1 MPEAFAKS
9 GELDICFETF
19 GDPGHPPMLLIM
31 GLGTQMIG
39 WPDGFC
45 TALAERGFFVIRY
58 DNRDVGRSTY
68 LRDRRPP
75 SLRQLILR
83 DKRAAAYSLADMAAD
98 GIAVLDQLGLGR
110 AHIVG
115 ASLGGMIAQ
124 TLAARFPERVLSLA
138 SIMSNTG
145 HRWKG
150 MPGLRIYPIFI
161 RRPVRDREAAI
172 EATLSTF
179 KLIGSP
185 EFETDDD
192 ELRRLADLSWDRGY
206 NPAGSGRQLAAI
218 LAAGDRAREI
228 ATITAPTVV
237 IHGTKDRMIPAAGG
251 RETAK
256 AIPGSRLVLIEGMGH
271 DLPRGAWDRIIGA
284 IADNARR
291 AGRAAGSGSRRLTVA
306 GRRTIRAEPDA
317 RLRLDHRRVPSL
329 RRPLPGLV
337 AAVRESGGRP
347 RARRS
352 RLSRVRGDGDVPA
365 LRRLGAARR
374 PDHRRRRAAAAIAG
388 ARPASKL
395 AAAWTRT

>member
-45 TALAERGFFVIRY
+45 TALAGRGYFVIRY

-218 LAAGDRAREI
+218 LAAGDRSREL

-256 AIPGSRLVLIEGMGH
+256 AIPGSRLLLIEGMGH
-271 DLPRGAWDRIIGA
+271 DLPRGAWDRIIDA

-291 AGRAAGSGSRRLTVA
+291 AGAQ
-306 GRRTIRAEPDA
+306 PD
-317 RLRLDHRRVPSL
+317 
-329 RRPLPGLV
+329 
-337 AAVRESGGRP
+337 
-347 RARRS
+347 
-352 RLSRVRGDGDVPA
+352 
-365 LRRLGAARR
+365 
-374 PDHRRRRAAAAIAG
+374 RAAAA
-388 ARPASKL
+388 
-395 AAAWTRT
+395 